1 MLSLLNWGFRS
12 IRPWLATVQDS

>member
-12 IRPWLATVQDS
+12 IRSWLAIVQDS

>member
-12 IRPWLATVQDS
+12 IRPWLAIVQDS